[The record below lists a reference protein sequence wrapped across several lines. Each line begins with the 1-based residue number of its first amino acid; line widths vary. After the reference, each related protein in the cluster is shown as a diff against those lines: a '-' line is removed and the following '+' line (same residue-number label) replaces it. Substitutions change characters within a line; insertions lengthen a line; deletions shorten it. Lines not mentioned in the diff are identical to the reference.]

1 MNLKGVL
8 MAGKLKHPSAE
19 ELAKFCAQIAED
31 RKAENVTIIKIG
43 DLSLVADY
51 FVICTGTSHPHLKA
65 LAEWI
70 KRKTRETYAARPIAI
85 DGEGSDWVVIDFST
99 VMVHIFGVEA
109 RERYK
114 LEQLWGD
121 AEKIEKLIAEKISNR
136 KK

>member
-1 MNLKGVL
+1 MIE
-8 MAGKLKHPSAE
+8 KLKQPSVE
-19 ELAKFCAQIAED
+19 ELAKFCAKIAED
-31 RKAENVTIIKIG
+31 RIAEDVTIIKLG

-51 FVICTGTSHPHLKA
+51 FVICTGTSQPHLKA

-70 KRKTRETYAARPIAI
+70 RRKTREKYDVRPIAI
-85 DGEGSDWVVIDFST
+85 DGGDGNDWIVIDFST
-99 VMVHIFGVEA
+99 VMVHIFSAEA

-121 AEKIEKLIAEKISNR
+121 AEKIEKLITEKFPNR

>member
-1 MNLKGVL
+1 MTE
-8 MAGKLKHPSAE
+8 KLKYPSAE

-31 RKAENVTIIKIG
+31 RKAEDVTIIKIG

-70 KRKTRETYAARPIAI
+70 RRKAREKYDARPIAI
-85 DGEGSDWVVIDFST
+85 DGGEGSSWVVIDFSS
-99 VMVHIFGVEA
+99 VIIHIFDIEA

-121 AEKIEKLIAEKISNR
+121 AEKIEKLVLEKLIPR